1 MNKYRHRQ
9 LTLALILLCAGVEFF
24 GVQAYAYGSQAMMD
38 GLRLTRT
45 EFAFASTVYTVGCI
59 LAIFKQHW
67 LVTRYGYRSFLLY
80 SLALYGVASLACAL
94 STSLTMLSVMRFF
107 QGLGGGALF
116 LSSRLMVSV
125 LLDQRDFFTGI
136 KWMSH
141 GMYVV
146 PIGAPLLSGWMIQ
159 EYGWPGIFYLMAA
172 LSVPTWWIARQA
184 LFHYRATDLTEKHSP
199 LAALA
204 FAGGVFL
211 LEFIIQE
218 YAWIAEQPR
227 PVKIMALSGIVFGML
242 GFLVAQ
248 RGRTK
253 WIDPSIINSQPFLVG
268 GLLSFMFYLL
278 IVQFQYVMP
287 VFASSQGLSWEHA
300 GLLIGVFNIF
310 AYICFLFYQR
320 TSRHLTSIRVWMSL
334 GASGMGIGCML
345 MYVLSP
351 ADHMFWYLV
360 PLALQSG
367 FAVFVMIPLS
377 IHMFRGMSGAFYSHG
392 YRTRMMMGKVAASLA
407 ITTAAVPIQH
417 RVSDGALSLFQAT
430 REQFLV
436 MAGISLVYL
445 LMINIQR
452 TLR

>member
-227 PVKIMALSGIVFGML
+227 RSSSCANNAVSSAVQPPSTQSVPETRTVT
-242 GFLVAQ
+242 
-248 RGRTK
+248 GR
-253 WIDPSIINSQPFLVG
+253 SAGN
-268 GLLSFMFYLL
+268 
-278 IVQFQYVMP
+278 
-287 VFASSQGLSWEHA
+287 AS
-300 GLLIGVFNIF
+300 
-310 AYICFLFYQR
+310 R
-320 TSRHLTSIRVWMSL
+320 TSSNTSSGNRIRLSRL
-334 GASGMGIGCML
+334 PPYSSPRRLEIGERN
-345 MYVLSP
+345 S
-351 ADHMFWYLV
+351 W
-360 PLALQSG
+360 S
-367 FAVFVMIPLS
+367 
-377 IHMFRGMSGAFYSHG
+377 R
-392 YRTRMMMGKVAASLA
+392 
-407 ITTAAVPIQH
+407 
-417 RVSDGALSLFQAT
+417 
-430 REQFLV
+430 
-436 MAGISLVYL
+436 
-445 LMINIQR
+445 
-452 TLR
+452 